1 MGLCLIAAS
10 LPDSAVIFPSEPPLT
25 CYPVHRNAL
34 HPANAISDHV
44 LPPRL
49 ISLSPANGAQAH
61 VHPVDGVI
69 FCEN

>member
-1 MGLCLIAAS
+1 MRLCLIAAA
-10 LPDSAVIFPSEPPLT
+10 LWDSGVIFPSELSLT
-25 CYPVHRNAL
+25 GYPVHRNAL
-34 HPANAISDHV
+34 HPANAISNHV
-44 LPPRL
+44 LPPCL